1 MGWTR
6 VLSTYTDEGISP
18 FFFILLSINSWWRWR
33 QAKDKRGI
41 EWRDQCVLF
50 LNYISPQSAGENF
63 FPLKDLLTHLSWHFG
78 RQVVIKAEIF
88 NTFFPCQMCYLL
100 LCVKIHIKNVEVVKV
115 AIFEADSILGEK
127 SVKKVEK
134 DRWVVKSKVW
144 KLFFVIF
151 LELFEFLFHFPFC
164 SSLFFKIKISNFS
177 FNHILSSSLKGFLIK
192 FA

>member
-1 MGWTR
+1 MFLKWDELESCPHTQMR
-6 VLSTYTDEGISP
+6 EFLLS
-18 FFFILLSINSWWRWR
+18 FFTILSINSWWRWR

-63 FPLKDLLTHLSWHFG
+63 FLFERFIDAPFVTFWKAGCDKGWNFQYLFSLSNGLL
-78 RQVVIKAEIF
+78 
-88 NTFFPCQMCYLL
+88 PMCYLL

-115 AIFEADSILGEK
+115 AIFEEDFILGEK

-144 KLFFVIF
+144 KLF
-151 LELFEFLFHFPFC
+151 
-164 SSLFFKIKISNFS
+164 
-177 FNHILSSSLKGFLIK
+177 
-192 FA
+192 